1 LELGP
6 EGGREAP
13 VNKGR
18 LKIAVDARVLGQR
31 GVGRYLSNLLRALA
45 ETREDLEV
53 RLYLG
58 PSSTPEAAPKD
69 PRFSVEGLGH
79 AHPAWAE
86 QVLIPRRARAWGAQ
100 VLHYPD
106 NSGALR
112 PGLPMALTMHDTMWR
127 RPLGQAISHPTGRQ
141 RLQDL
146 YRKWVCPR
154 AARAASVVLTVSRH
168 SAADIAATVAVPSER
183 LRCIPSGVDPVFEG
197 RLRKPEARS
206 LVLGLGLSRPYVL
219 ASGAADKRKNI
230 DRLIQAFALAR
241 LADPR
246 LAGALLAVTSLRPGE
261 AATTTYAATAAA
273 AGVADSLRFLPYVSD
288 EQMKALYQEALCY
301 AFPSVWEGFGL
312 PVLEAFSMGCPVL
325 AADATALPEV
335 AGRAAVYADPLDV
348 AGLARGLGLAASPK
362 GRAARQASARVQLQR
377 FTWSASARMHLQ
389 AFRDAALGG
398 AAGPG
403 TGMGQDHGMRS

>member
-1 LELGP
+1 MKKRG
-6 EGGREAP
+6 
-13 VNKGR
+13 

-31 GVGRYLSNLLRALA
+31 GVGRYLANLLRALA
-45 ETREDLEV
+45 GTREDLAV

-58 PSSTPEAAPKD
+58 PSSAREAAPKD
-69 PRFSVEGLGH
+69 SRFSVEELGG

-127 RPLGQAISHPTGRQ
+127 RPLGEAIARPTGRQ
-141 RLQDL
+141 RLQDR

-154 AARAASVVLTVSRH
+154 AALAASVVITVSRH
-168 SAADIAATVAVPSER
+168 SAEDIAATVGVPAGR
-183 LRCIPSGVDPVFEG
+183 LRCIPSGVDPVFTG
-197 RLRKPEARS
+197 RLPASRVRR
-206 LVLGLGLSRPYVL
+206 LVLGLGLSAGRPFVL

-241 LADPR
+241 RSDPR
-246 LAGALLAVTSLRPGE
+246 LAGAVLAVTSLRPGE

-273 AGVADSLRFLPYVSD
+273 AGAADSLRFLPYVSD
-288 EQMKALYQEALCY
+288 VQMKALYQAALCY
-301 AFPSVWEGFGL
+301 AFPSLWEGFGL

-348 AGLARGLGLAASPK
+348 ADLARGLSLAASPK
-362 GRAARQASARVQLQR
+362 GRPNRSALARVQLRR
-377 FTWSASARMHLQ
+377 FTWSASARMHLH
-389 AFRDAALGG
+389 AFREAAFGVAG
-398 AAGPG
+398 AGPD
-403 TGMGQDHGMRS
+403 QGMRT